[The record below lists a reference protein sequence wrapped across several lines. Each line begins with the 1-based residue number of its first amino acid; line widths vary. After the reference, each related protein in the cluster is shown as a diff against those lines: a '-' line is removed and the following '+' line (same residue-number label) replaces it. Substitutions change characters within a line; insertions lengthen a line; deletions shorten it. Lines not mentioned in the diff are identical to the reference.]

1 MVVPYRRWPEAS
13 GVFHD
18 MLRQASKLTAER
30 AHALGILAEVVDA
43 QSELMPAAL
52 QLVRQL
58 EKVSYQR
65 RDAAVPIAPLAVM
78 DDGGIRKWSREVRAI
93 MDGAIVAAA
102 AANRWSDA
110 LEVGY
115 RAFGASACTAAA
127 REGIAAFRERRR
139 ADFSRTG

>member
-1 MVVPYRRWPEAS
+1 M
-13 GVFHD
+13 
-18 MLRQASKLTAER
+18 
-30 AHALGILAEVVDA
+30 
-43 QSELMPAAL
+43 
-52 QLVRQL
+52 
-58 EKVSYQR
+58 
-65 RDAAVPIAPLAVM
+65 PIAPLAVM
-78 DDGGIRKWSREVRAI
+78 DDGGPRQWSREVRAI
-93 MDGAIVAAA
+93 MDRAIVAAA